1 MDVCIQ
7 ESSQNQKA
15 SKAFHIQIVF
25 GTAFTFL
32 TGGVFLSGFAMYMGA
47 SDLLVSYISMI
58 TNICGVSIL
67 FFSGII
73 GRFRSFKRIT
83 VSLTALS
90 KLVTLLI
97 VLIPLLIPKGAQIT
111 VFIPLMLIAFTL
123 QAQTTVVLNN
133 WLVTFVD
140 EKQSGKYIARRQTFV
155 LAVTV
160 LLSIVGGRVLD
171 AVSGA
176 YIGFAVLFATAFCMS
191 VLELI
196 VLLRIPDAAQ
206 QKPACEKSRFFDL
219 FRVPLQCRPF
229 VLFVVY
235 IFLFYLMLSIADSFT
250 VVYMMRYLGLSYT
263 ATSLMQMLISLPQL
277 FLLGAWGK
285 ISDKKGHGFALK
297 LSIWFF
303 VGETLFM
310 ALSNPQNLYVFIPAA
325 FLFAAVANAGFVV
338 SVFNRR
344 YELMPQ
350 EGRILYDNFY
360 SAAVGLA
367 FILGPVGGGAIKR
380 GLESVG
386 WLKSVM
392 QFGNIRLLYVVS
404 TVSIVLLQ
412 LFFTAKHTNNQRK
425 GGR

>member
-1 MDVCIQ
+1 MDDC
-7 ESSQNQKA
+7 SSANLQKA
-15 SKAFHIQIVF
+15 SRAFHIQIMF

-67 FFSGII
+67 FFSGLI
-73 GRFRSFKRIT
+73 GCFRSFKKIT
-83 VSLTALS
+83 ISLTILS
-90 KLVTLLI
+90 KLATLLI
-97 VLIPLLIPKGAQIT
+97 VLIPLFCEGKAQIAA
-111 VFIPLMLIAFTL
+111 FIPLMLAAFTL
-123 QAQTTVVLNN
+123 QAQTTVVLSN
-133 WLVTFVD
+133 WMVNFVD
-140 EKQSGKYIARRQTFV
+140 EKHSGKYIARRQTFV

-160 LLSIVGGRVLD
+160 LLSVVGGRVLD
-171 AVSGA
+171 AASGA
-176 YIGFAVLFATAFCMS
+176 YPGFLILFGAAFCMS
-191 VLELI
+191 VMEVL
-196 VLLRIPDAAQ
+196 VLLRIPDAVQ
-206 QKPACEKSRFFDL
+206 QKAVCEKSGFSDL
-219 FRVPLQCRPF
+219 IRAPLRCRPF
-229 VLFVVY
+229 LRFVVY

-263 ATSLMQMLISLPQL
+263 ATTLLQMLISLPQL

-285 ISDKKGHGFALK
+285 ISDKKGHSFALK

-310 ALSNPQNLYVFIPAA
+310 ALSNGQNLYVIIPIA
-325 FLFAAVANAGFVV
+325 FLFAAAGNSGFVI

-350 EGRILYDNFY
+350 EGRIVYDNFY

-367 FILGPVGGGAIKR
+367 FILGPVLGGAIKQ
-380 GLESVG
+380 GLESIG
-386 WLKSVM
+386 TLEQLL

-404 TVSIVLLQ
+404 AVSIVLLQ
-412 LFFTAKHTNNQRK
+412 LVFTKKHSKTLRQELN
-425 GGR
+425 G

>member
-1 MDVCIQ
+1 MTEQ
-7 ESSQNQKA
+7 TNEKA
-15 SKAFHIQIVF
+15 RKSFHIQIVF

-32 TGGVFLSGFAMYMGA
+32 TSGVFLSGLAMYMGA

-73 GRFRSFKRIT
+73 GRFHSYKKIAII
-83 VSLTALS
+83 LTILS
-90 KLVTLLI
+90 KLATLLI
-97 VLIPLLIPKGAQIT
+97 VLIPIFVPKAAQIA
-111 VFIPLMLIAFTL
+111 VFIPIMLVAFTL

-140 EKQSGKYIARRQTFV
+140 EKRSGKYIARRQTYV
-155 LAVTV
+155 LTITV

-176 YIGFAVLFATAFCMS
+176 YIGFVILFAAAFAM
-191 VLELI
+191 LAMELLI
-196 VLLRIPDAAQ
+196 LLRMPYQSHEIQ
-206 QKPACEKSRFFDL
+206 PASNNGGISGKKIRFSDML
-219 FRVPLQCRPF
+219 RTPIKCRPF
-229 VLFVVY
+229 LLFVVY

-250 VVYMMRYLGLSYT
+250 VVYMMRYLKLSYT
-263 ATSLMQMLISLPQL
+263 TTILMQMLISLPQL

-285 ISDKKGHGFALK
+285 ISDKKGHSFALK

-310 ALSNPQNLYVFIPAA
+310 TLSNTHNLYILIPTA
-325 FLFAAVANAGFVV
+325 FLFAAIANSGFVV

-350 EGRILYDNFY
+350 ENRILYDNFY

-367 FILGPVGGGAIKR
+367 FILGPVIGGAIKH
-380 GLESVG
+380 GLESIG
-386 WLKSVM
+386 SLESVM
-392 QFGNIRLLYVVS
+392 QFSSIRLLYMIS
-404 TVSIVLLQ
+404 TVCIILLQ
-412 LFFTAKHTNNQRK
+412 LVFATKQK
-425 GGR
+425 G